1 MSVPV
6 FYDRENPN
14 RQVPACG
21 TFHEVILDDEPKQ
34 GLGQETGQ

>member
-21 TFHEVILDDEPKQ
+21 TFHEVVLKEESKSGI
-34 GLGQETGQ
+34 G